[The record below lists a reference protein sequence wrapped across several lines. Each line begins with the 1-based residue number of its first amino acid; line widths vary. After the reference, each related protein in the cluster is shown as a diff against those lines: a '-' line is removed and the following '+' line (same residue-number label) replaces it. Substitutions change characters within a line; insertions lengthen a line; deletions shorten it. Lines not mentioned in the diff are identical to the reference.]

1 MSGDKNDT
9 DPSVMQLSGRLA
21 FQGWVSLLFW
31 MSFGLLLETLMAY
44 KSPGYLSDPQRRE
57 LFRLAHAH
65 GALLGLVLVAAA
77 LWIQRARSKVS
88 RLALLAL
95 RAGATVLPL
104 GFLLAGVWHPE
115 SDPGLAIWL
124 VPAGALSLIFALAA
138 IAQASRSDA

>member
-1 MSGDKNDT
+1 MSGDKSEI
-9 DPSVMQLSGRLA
+9 DPSAMKLCGRLA
-21 FQGWVSLLFW
+21 FQGWVSLMFW

-77 LWIQRARSKVS
+77 LWIQRARSKTS

-115 SDPGLAIWL
+115 GDPGLAIWL
-124 VPAGALSLIFALAA
+124 VPAGALSLIFGLAA
-138 IAQASRSDA
+138 IAQASRAGV